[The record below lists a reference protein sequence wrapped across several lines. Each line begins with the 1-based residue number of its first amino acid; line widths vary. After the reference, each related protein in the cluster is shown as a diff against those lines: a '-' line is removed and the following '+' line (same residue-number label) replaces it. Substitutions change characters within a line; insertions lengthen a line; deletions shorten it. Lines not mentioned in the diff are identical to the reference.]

1 MRWPPNSV
9 STWRN
14 SVRMMTKKL
23 TTTVPGP
30 IIVVFAMLFVA
41 YGSNVVELENG
52 RFDVRLCVSN

>member
-1 MRWPPNSV
+1 
-9 STWRN
+9 
-14 SVRMMTKKL
+14 MMTKKL